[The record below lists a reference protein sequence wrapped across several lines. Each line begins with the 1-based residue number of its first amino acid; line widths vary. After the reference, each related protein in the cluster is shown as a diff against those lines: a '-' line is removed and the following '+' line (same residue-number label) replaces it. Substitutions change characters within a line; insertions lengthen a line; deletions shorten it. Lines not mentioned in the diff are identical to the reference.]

1 MAKPKTKAAMWSQY
15 LAIRAVE
22 MTLCMWPQ
30 QSNMRFGAQVGR
42 LFNLLDSK
50 NRRRILYNLGFAL
63 PELSEQQRMTMSAQ
77 VTENLVKLFMEILH
91 SPRALHPD
99 SWGSLAMIQ
108 APSIAPA
115 VELLNQR
122 KPVIMVTGHFGNW
135 EIMGTMMALMGYDMD
150 AIARPFDNPLIYDWM
165 VGIREKRGL
174 RLITKWDAT
183 DRMIEVLDGGGALAF
198 IADQNAGDRGIFVP
212 FFGKLAS
219 SYKSI
224 GLLAIQKNVPIV
236 CGYAMRLNDQMRF
249 ELGATDIIY
258 PEDWQSQSDPL
269 YYVTARY
276 MRAIESM
283 VRLAP
288 EQYFW
293 MHRRW
298 KSRPRHERLNK
309 PFPSGLRRSLESLP
323 WMTDEQLDSLMQGLP
338 QPSAY

>member
-15 LAIRAVE
+15 LAIRMAE
-22 MTLCMWPQ
+22 MALCIWPQ
-30 QSNMRFGAQVGR
+30 RSNMRFGAQIGR
-42 LFNLLDSK
+42 LYNLLDTK
-50 NRRRILYNLGFAL
+50 NRRRILYNLGFAM
-63 PELSEQQRMTMSAQ
+63 PELSDAQRMTLSTE
-77 VTENLVKLFMEILH
+77 VTENLVRLFMEILH
-91 SPRALHPD
+91 SPRTLHPD
-99 SWGSLAMIQ
+99 SWGDLAIVK
-108 APSIAPA
+108 APTIAPA
-115 VELLNQR
+115 VDLLNSG
-122 KPVIMVTGHFGNW
+122 KPVIMLTGHFGNW
-135 EIMGTMMALMGYDMD
+135 EIMGTMMALMGFDLD
-150 AIARPFDNPLIYDWM
+150 AIARPFDNPLVYDWM

-183 DRMIEVLDGGGALAF
+183 DRMVEVLDGGGALAF

-236 CGYAMRLNDQMRF
+236 CGYARRLNDSMGF
-249 ELGATDIIY
+249 EIGATDTIY
-258 PEDWQSQSDPL
+258 PEDWQSQEDPL

-288 EQYFW
+288 GQYFW

-298 KSRPRHERLNK
+298 KSRPRHERLGK
-309 PFPSGLRRSLESLP
+309 PIPTGLHKSLESLP
-323 WMTDEQLDSLMQGLP
+323 WMTDDLLDQVMQPLP
-338 QPSAY
+338 EPAG